1 MINLIHITAKG
12 MPAAQAAAG
21 QHAPMSVSAVTVRA
35 CRNVLG
41 AAFGKEALRRCL
53 QSARLGFSKPETFAY
68 AAVGVDFGNYGSN
81 GFGATNP
88 PFDDNSPGKTRLKL
102 R

>member
-1 MINLIHITAKG
+1 MIHLIHITAKG

-21 QHAPMSVSAVTVRA
+21 QRAPMLIGAVMA
-35 CRNVLG
+35 WA

-53 QSARLGFSKPETFAY
+53 QSAMFGISKPASFAY
-68 AAVGVDFGNYGSN
+68 AAVGSGNYSN

-88 PFDDNSPGKTRLKL
+88 PFDDNSPGIARL

>member
-1 MINLIHITAKG
+1 MINLNHITAKG

-21 QHAPMSVSAVTVRA
+21 QRAPMLIGAVMARV
-35 CRNVLG
+35 

-53 QSARLGFSKPETFAY
+53 QSAMFGISKPASLAY
-68 AAVGVDFGNYGSN
+68 TAVGTGNGSN
-81 GFGATNP
+81 GFGATSP
-88 PFDDNSPGKTRLKL
+88 PFDDNSPGISRLKL

>member
-1 MINLIHITAKG
+1 MINLIHINAKG

-21 QHAPMSVSAVTVRA
+21 QHAPMLIGAVMARVE
-35 CRNVLG
+35 
-41 AAFGKEALRRCL
+41 AFGKETLRRCL
-53 QSARLGFSKPETFAY
+53 QSAMFGISKPASFAY
-68 AAVGVDFGNYGSN
+68 AAVGNGSN

-88 PFDDNSPGKTRLKL
+88 PFDDNSSGKARL

>member
-1 MINLIHITAKG
+1 MINFNHITAKG

-21 QHAPMSVSAVTVRA
+21 QHAPMLIGAIMA
-35 CRNVLG
+35 WF

-53 QSARLGFSKPETFAY
+53 QSAMFGISKPASFAY
-68 AAVGVDFGNYGSN
+68 AAVGNGSGNYSN

-88 PFDDNSPGKTRLKL
+88 PFDDNSPGIARL

>member
-21 QHAPMSVSAVTVRA
+21 QYAPMLIGAVMARI
-35 CRNVLG
+35 
-41 AAFGKEALRRCL
+41 AAFGKETLCRYL
-53 QSARLGFSKPETFAY
+53 QSAMFGISEPASFAY
-68 AAVGVDFGNYGSN
+68 AAVGNGSGNSSN

-88 PFDDNSPGKTRLKL
+88 PFDDNSPGIARLKL